1 MFQHNTSRYY
11 NNNSDSDSNDY
22 RADSNDYR
30 VDSSGRRYQVNSS
43 GRPHRADSNSNGY
56 RSRNKRRN
64 YRTERGNYY
73 KFLSNNNNR
82 RLNNLMEGSRANTNE
97 TNENNIWNNAS
108 AVAEPSCLDYD
119 KDECVAPD
127 CKWDTNKCVPN
138 VLHTENNCY
147 GKPHSACIDRCKWY
161 GNVHTGKCYA
171 TFGSIAELKEEHEMV
186 NKELKTFKKFIKM
199 LHNKNKSLIFYI
211 RKRIN
216 DININIDKL
225 MKRKK
230 SFKSNLRGI
239 KQQNNLETRLNTYKE
254 TTGKL
259 GELKM
264 EKENL
269 KQILHNIKYERSAN
283 ERSAKRPRERR
294 SRRHRRSRN
303 LFA

>member
-1 MFQHNTSRYY
+1 M
-11 NNNSDSDSNDY
+11 
-22 RADSNDYR
+22 
-30 VDSSGRRYQVNSS
+30 
-43 GRPHRADSNSNGY
+43 
-56 RSRNKRRN
+56 K
-64 YRTERGNYY
+64 
-73 KFLSNNNNR
+73 
-82 RLNNLMEGSRANTNE
+82 GSPANTNE
-97 TNENNIWNNAS
+97 TDENNIWNNAS
-108 AVAEPSCLDYD
+108 AGVAEPSCLDYA

-127 CKWDTNKCVPN
+127 CKWDTEKCVPN

-147 GKPHSACIDRCKWY
+147 GKTHSACIDKCKWY

-171 TFGSIAELKEEHEMV
+171 TFGSIAELKAEHEMV

-239 KQQNNLETRLNTYKE
+239 KQQNHLENRLNTYKE

-259 GELKM
+259 GELKL

-269 KQILHNIKYERSAN
+269 KQILHNIKYESSAN
-283 ERSAKRPRERR
+283 ESSANKRTSERR
-294 SRRHRRSRN
+294 SRRSRHRRHRRHRSSRN
-303 LFA
+303 LFV